1 MHVHGRTA
9 ISPMDQRCKALSPMT
24 KRDIGNVRLGFA
36 RLDLNGEVIM
46 QAIGATKLGLRCATN
61 NHTLQQ

>member
-1 MHVHGRTA
+1 
-9 ISPMDQRCKALSPMT
+9 MT